1 MMEFDLLDDA
11 EEILQPLC
19 LCLNQDSSRVGV
31 GHHKGY
37 VIYRIHRRTAPVGTE
52 ETSSSS
58 SAAASSF
65 TGPSFYTTI
74 EAVFPPRRGTQ
85 SSTPSTWD
93 LHECAPSPHA
103 VASTVGISRV
113 RKVSSDHHDEV
124 DNDTLLDAL
133 PHNPSLQHMGKPLE
147 NRESEENQV
156 TLEGNSVNFN
166 PVGNSATTMA
176 STLLGQNFSRWT
188 EQQKDAP
195 LPTETG
201 VGAMALL
208 YKTQF
213 VAAVGGGPYP
223 VGPKN
228 VVKIFLTGDM
238 WADREICVPDPVE
251 EIRLDH
257 RLIIILTTKELRLHS
272 FETELCIFSVPLWAD
287 TAPTTSRPSTSN
299 SPLFSASVSLN
310 STRLQQLN
318 LGTSVTAASVSAAST
333 KRFVAPL
340 AIDYSKKC
348 IAFRSSMV
356 GFSLVRYDAGVS
368 LCNRVN
374 AELLAT
380 VSVAHEHTLSSLAMD
395 LNGDIRSSG
404 SNSASGSMRWH
415 IATCSERGTI
425 IRVWRYYERRD
436 ELPCAVDTTTSS
448 APYSSEVA
456 VKGTIVE
463 EDSSRTLPGYFVR
476 IREVRNASLPTPIF
490 QMRFLGEAF
499 LFCIAWNTLKVFF
512 VGEQEPPKPY
522 DISTKDPSKSAITQN
537 CYSSLHH
544 LSVVSAYFNSEWA
557 ACECPL
563 PLTDVVFLPK
573 WVNTTSGELR
583 QHLLRGVGSSCRM
596 TVDGNGVEREMS
608 RVSTN
613 PEIPTPVSLLNDIQV
628 AQPTSQSSLV
638 GTVPVRSKPQDFG
651 GILRRYVLQMAP
663 MVESAGRVARNY
675 WGFGGESKDAV
686 RSTENDVTNDYSQ
699 KRDYTTMTEIAQSVV
714 VWWEQPTYW
723 QVEYMTKSLSLPNN
737 TTTITT
743 TNNTTTT
750 TTGTTTNTG
759 EAFPNRTKCPRPTVL
774 YCVTCDG
781 SAISFEFNP
790 VKGTIEC
797 SKAMAVSSL
806 EE

>member
-1 MMEFDLLDDA
+1 MLEFDLLDDA

-37 VIYRIHRRTAPVGTE
+37 VIYRIHRRPAPAGTE
-52 ETSSSS
+52 EASSS
-58 SAAASSF
+58 SAAASS
-65 TGPSFYTTI
+65 TGPPFYTTI

-85 SSTPSTWD
+85 CSTPSTWD
-93 LHECAPSPHA
+93 VHEGAPSPHA
-103 VASTVGISRV
+103 AASSTAGTSRA
-113 RKVSSDHHDEV
+113 RRMSGDHRDEV
-124 DNDTLLDAL
+124 DHDTLLDAL
-133 PHNPSLQHMGKPLE
+133 AHSPLLQRMGKPLE
-147 NRESEENQV
+147 SKEKEESQV
-156 TLEGNSVNFN
+156 TLEGTSVNSN
-166 PVGNSATTMA
+166 PVGTSATTLA
-176 STLLGQNFSRWT
+176 SALLGQNFLRWT
-188 EQQKDAP
+188 EEKRDAP

-213 VAAVGGGPYP
+213 VAVVGGGPYP

-251 EIRLDH
+251 ELRLDH
-257 RLIIILTTKELRLHS
+257 RLVIILTTREMRLHS

-287 TAPTTSRPSTSN
+287 TVPTSRPSTST

-318 LGTSVTAASVSAAST
+318 LGASVTAASTLASAASAT
-333 KRFVAPL
+333 RFVAPL

-348 IAFRSSMV
+348 IAFRNAMV
-356 GFSLVRYDAGVS
+356 GFSLVRYDAEAS

-374 AELLAT
+374 AELLST
-380 VSVAHEHTLSSLAMD
+380 VSVAHEHALSSLAMD

-404 SNSASGSMRWH
+404 SNTAYGSMRWH

-425 IRVWRYYERRD
+425 IRVWRYYERRG
-436 ELPCAVDTTTSS
+436 ESPSTVDTTASS
-448 APYSSEVA
+448 APHSSDVA
-456 VKGTIVE
+456 VKSTIAE

-476 IREVRNASLPTPIF
+476 VREVRNASLPTPIF

-499 LFCIAWNTLKVFF
+499 LFCIAWNKLKIFF
-512 VGEQEPPKPY
+512 VGEQEQPKPY
-522 DISTKDPSKSAITQN
+522 DISTKDPSKTVITQN
-537 CYSSLHH
+537 SYSSLHH

-563 PLTDVVFLPK
+563 PLTDDLFLPK

-583 QHLLRGVGSSCRM
+583 QHLLRGMGSSSRM
-596 TVDGNGVEREMS
+596 TVSGNGVEGETS
-608 RVSTN
+608 RVSAD
-613 PEIPTPVSLLNDIQV
+613 PEIPAPVSLLNDIQV
-628 AQPTSQSSLV
+628 SQSRSQSSLV
-638 GTVPVRSKPQDFG
+638 GTVPARSKSQDFG

-675 WGFGGESKDAV
+675 WGFGGESTEAA
-686 RSTENDVTNDYSQ
+686 RSGVNEVTNDYSQ
-699 KRDYTTMTEIAQSVV
+699 KRDYTTMTELAQSVV

-723 QVEYMTKSLSLPNN
+723 QVEYMTKSLSRLS
-737 TTTITT
+737 
-743 TNNTTTT
+743 TTTT
-750 TTGTTTNTG
+750 TTNITTTG
-759 EAFPNRTKCPRPTVL
+759 EVFLNRNKCPRPTVL

-781 SAISFEFNP
+781 SAISFEFDP

-797 SKAMAVSSL
+797 SKATAVSSL
-806 EE
+806 ED